1 MLKKFEPPA
10 LLRTSFTS
18 IINFSLFWTQKRKLA
33 KLEPGATAS
42 TTIIIKYTKL
52 YNNLYIILLSLCINY
67 ISIYIYIV
75 LVDFLHLFGVNNT
88 LGLGKITLNFGKFP
102 LVLGIFTPI
111 ILFLFVSLQML
122 MFFSVVVVLFGFDE
136 DMKPYSPVVQ
146 LDSEVLFEASLP
158 VLQIQVYHL
167 L

>member
-1 MLKKFEPPA
+1 M
-10 LLRTSFTS
+10 
-18 IINFSLFWTQKRKLA
+18 
-33 KLEPGATAS
+33 
-42 TTIIIKYTKL
+42 
-52 YNNLYIILLSLCINY
+52 
-67 ISIYIYIV
+67 
-75 LVDFLHLFGVNNT
+75 DFLHSFGVNNT
-88 LGLGKITLNFGKFP
+88 LGLGKITLTLGKFP

-136 DMKPYSPVVQ
+136 DMKPYFPVVQ